1 MDSPLAGSAAGG
13 GNALIKD
20 ANTASFMTDVIDA
33 SMTTP
38 VIVDF
43 WAPWCGPC
51 KQLTPVLEKAVNAGR
66 GAVRLVKINI
76 DENPEIAQQMRI
88 QSIPA
93 VFGFKEGKPVDG
105 FMGALPESQINQFIE
120 RLVGEPIGAELEA
133 MLEAAKAAFDEG
145 DISTAAQAFGQIL
158 QEDREHIGAIAGLA
172 RCQLAGDDLEGAKAT
187 LALAPPGK
195 QNDPEISSV
204 RAAIELAEAPVD
216 DEDVARLKAAVEA
229 DPGDHASRVDLAV
242 ALNAAGQREE
252 AADHLLHVIKTD
264 RQWNDE
270 AARKQLVQLFEAWG
284 HMDEL
289 TIASRR
295 RLSSLLFS

>member
-1 MDSPLAGSAAGG
+1 MDSPLAGGGPDG

-20 ANTASFMTDVIDA
+20 ADTASFMADVIDA

-76 DENPEIAQQMRI
+76 DENPEIAQQMRV

-120 RLVGEPIGAELEA
+120 RLTGAPLGAELDA

-172 RCQLAGDDLEGAKAT
+172 RCQLAGQDLDGAKAT
-187 LALAPPGK
+187 LALAPPAK
-195 QNDPEISSV
+195 ENDPEIASV

-216 DEDVARLKAAVEA
+216 DEDVIRLKAAIEA

-242 ALNAAGQREE
+242 ALNAAGEREE

-264 RQWNDE
+264 RQWNEE